1 LTPIFD
7 RLAASVTAMFV
18 LVLLLVLLLAVFLE
32 DVMLGALVAWLFA
45 ALVTSWWMVIRQ
57 PGHHSS

>member
-32 DVMLGALVAWLFA
+32 DVMLGYPAAWAPLVL
-45 ALVTSWWMVIRQ
+45 IR
-57 PGHHSS
+57 GHVLQGRARRGAE

>member
-1 LTPIFD
+1 
-7 RLAASVTAMFV
+7 MFV